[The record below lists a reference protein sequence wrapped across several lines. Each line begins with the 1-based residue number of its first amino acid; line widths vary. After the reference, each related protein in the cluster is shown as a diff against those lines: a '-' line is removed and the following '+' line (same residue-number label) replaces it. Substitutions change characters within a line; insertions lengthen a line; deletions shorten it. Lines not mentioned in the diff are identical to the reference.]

1 MIGGPQASQAR
12 LATSMFGDQHG
23 RGPCGAVITTRVEG
37 SASAM
42 KILFAEDD
50 LETAGYVVKGL
61 SGEGYLV
68 DHLADGKEALS
79 QAMTGGYDL
88 LILDRMLPNLD
99 GLSILKSLRAARI
112 DTPAILLTAMGSV
125 DDKVA
130 GLRGGADD
138 YMVKPF
144 AFVELLARV
153 DTIRRRP
160 ALREEVLELAVGDL
174 RLDLLKREASRNGE
188 KFELQPR
195 EFLLLKHFMERPGRV
210 QTRTVLLESVWGL
223 HFDPKTSVV
232 ETHISRLRNKIDK
245 PFKKHY
251 LVTLHGVGYVLQ
263 P

>member
-1 MIGGPQASQAR
+1 
-12 LATSMFGDQHG
+12 
-23 RGPCGAVITTRVEG
+23 
-37 SASAM
+37 M

-50 LETAGYVVKGL
+50 AETARYVVSGLTGEGYVV
-61 SGEGYLV
+61 
-68 DHLADGKEALS
+68 DHLPDGRDALT
-79 QAMTGGYDL
+79 QAMTGDYDL
-88 LILDRMLPNLD
+88 LLLDRMLPGLD

-112 DTPAILLTAMGSV
+112 TTPAILLTAMGAV
-125 DDKVA
+125 DDRVD

-144 AFVELLARV
+144 AFVELLARI

-160 ALREEVLELAVGDL
+160 ALRDEVLELVVGDL
-174 RLDLLKREASRNGE
+174 RLDLLAREVTRAGQ
-188 KFELQPR
+188 KIELQPR

-245 PFKKHY
+245 PFDRPF